1 MKIRSK
7 SESNDKRRG
16 LTVSLSKNKKANAC
30 CSPQKTCYDEAKEDY
45 LIQLK
50 TSGKSLQLELN
61 KNSKV
66 TPKVIYNVK
75 KTDWESFRSVN
86 SMKIKLEKQS
96 A

>member
-45 LIQLK
+45 LI
-50 TSGKSLQLELN
+50 
-61 KNSKV
+61 
-66 TPKVIYNVK
+66 
-75 KTDWESFRSVN
+75 
-86 SMKIKLEKQS
+86 
-96 A
+96 